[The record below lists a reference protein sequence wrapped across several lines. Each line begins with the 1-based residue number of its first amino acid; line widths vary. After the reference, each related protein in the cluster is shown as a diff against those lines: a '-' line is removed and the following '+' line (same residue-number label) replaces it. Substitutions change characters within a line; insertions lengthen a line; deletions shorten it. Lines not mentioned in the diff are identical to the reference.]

1 MRERDRERY
10 LQLLEGILD
19 NLPIAAK
26 VKDVND
32 GMRYTFWNK
41 KAEELFECSA
51 REAIGKTD
59 FETMPE
65 AAALIRKEDE
75 ELVKT
80 GKVYDVFL
88 PRRTRS
94 GLPSRTIIL

>member
-1 MRERDRERY
+1 MRERDRERD

-41 KAEELFECSA
+41 KACLLYTSS
-51 REAIGKTD
+51 
-59 FETMPE
+59 PH
-65 AAALIRKEDE
+65 L
-75 ELVKT
+75 LN
-80 GKVYDVFL
+80 
-88 PRRTRS
+88 
-94 GLPSRTIIL
+94 ILQFD